1 MQNTGMVSTPSTP
14 NRASEPLE
22 AVLDGLEAA
31 VYVADATSGEILFNN
46 RAFQSLQGFDAV
58 GQMLRGSVVPLP
70 ERGDYRVDP
79 RGIEA
84 PDAPC
89 ELFDG
94 ELLQPRT
101 GHWYH
106 VREQAVL
113 WVDGRVVRLGIAT
126 DITDRKKTAEIT
138 RQQEERIAH
147 TARLMTLGEM
157 ASMLAHELNQPL
169 SAIANYCNGCI
180 KRMQAGASAEKLLPA
195 MQKAA
200 AQATR
205 AGKIIAS
212 IRTFV
217 KKSEPRRR
225 AAPVSAIFENALD
238 LIEID
243 ARRRSIRLSV
253 EVAPDLPDVYA
264 DQIMI
269 EQVLLN
275 LARNG
280 FDAMKNAPEAERVL
294 TVRAYPGADHFVEI
308 AVIDRGHGIAKG
320 GLEQLLQPF
329 FTTKEEGMGMGLSV
343 CRSIIEFHNGHLTA
357 EPGPEGGTIFKFT
370 LPVEESASE

>member
-1 MQNTGMVSTPSTP
+1 
-14 NRASEPLE
+14 
-22 AVLDGLEAA
+22 
-31 VYVADATSGEILFNN
+31 
-46 RAFQSLQGFDAV
+46 V
-58 GQMLRGSVVPLP
+58 GQVLHGLVVPLP
-70 ERGDYRVDP
+70 ERGDYRADP

-101 GHWYH
+101 GRWYH

-126 DITDRKKTAEIT
+126 DITDRRKTAEIA
-138 RQQEERIAH
+138 RQQEERIAR
-147 TARLMTLGEM
+147 TARLITLGEM

-169 SAIANYCNGCI
+169 SAIANYCNGCAA
-180 KRMQAGASAEKLLPA
+180 RMQAGAGAEELLPA

-200 AQATR
+200 AQAER
-205 AGKIIAS
+205 AGKIIAR
-212 IRTFV
+212 IRAFV

-225 AAPVSAIFENALD
+225 ATPVSAILEEALA
-238 LIEID
+238 LVEID
-243 ARRRSIRLSV
+243 ARRRGIRLSV
-253 EVAPDLPDVYA
+253 ELAPGLPDVHA

-280 FDAMKNAPEAERVL
+280 FDAMKDALNEERVL
-294 TVRAYPGADHFVEI
+294 AVKARAGAGHFVEI
-308 AVIDRGHGIAKG
+308 AVIDRGHGIG
-320 GLEQLLQPF
+320 EEGLEHLLQPF
-329 FTTKEEGMGMGLSV
+329 VTTRDEGMGMGLAI
-343 CRSIIEFHNGHLTA
+343 CRSIIEFHDGRLTA
-357 EPGPEGGTIFKFT
+357 EPNSEGGTIFTFT
-370 LPVEESASE
+370 LPIEEAAR

>member
-1 MQNTGMVSTPSTP
+1 MENVTAAVGS
-14 NRASEPLE
+14 AEPLD
-22 AVLDGLEAA
+22 AVLDGLEDA
-31 VYVADATSGEILFNN
+31 VYVVDACSSEILFAN
-46 RAFQSLQGFDAV
+46 RAFQALHGFDTV
-58 GQMLRGSVVPLP
+58 GQVLREWIVPLP

-79 RGIEA
+79 RGVEVF
-84 PDAPC
+84 DAPC

-113 WVDGRVVRLGIAT
+113 WIDGRVVRLGIAT
-126 DITDRKKTAEIT
+126 DITGRKKTAEIT
-138 RQQEERIAH
+138 RQQEERIAR
-147 TARLMTLGEM
+147 TARLVTLGEM

-169 SAIANYCNGCI
+169 SAIANYCNGCVT
-180 KRMQAGASAEKLLPA
+180 RMQAGAGAEELLSA

-200 AQATR
+200 AQAER
-205 AGKIIAS
+205 AGKIIAR
-212 IRTFV
+212 IRAFV

-225 AAPVSAIFENALD
+225 STPVSGILEEALG

-243 ARRRSIRLSV
+243 ARRRGIRLSV
-253 EVAPDLPDVYA
+253 EVASGLPDVHA

-280 FDAMKNAPEAERVL
+280 FDAMSDTPDDEREL
-294 TVRAYPGADHFVEI
+294 TVRARTSGERFVEI
-308 AVIDRGHGIAKG
+308 AVIDRGHGISEEDMER
-320 GLEQLLQPF
+320 LFYPF
-329 FTTKEEGMGMGLSV
+329 VTTRDEGMGMGLV
-343 CRSIIEFHNGHLTA
+343 ICRSIIEFHDGRLAA
-357 EPGPEGGTIFKFT
+357 ESNPEGGTIFTFT
-370 LPVEESASE
+370 LPIEEAARE